1 MESIPTNIEEL
12 LELLKNAA
20 TKDEPS
26 TRFRLNN
33 GQVARISH
41 VRDEDS
47 GYTRANVSL
56 ETPRIEKAIVAAI
69 VALKGEEIEP
79 TRVRRSLATAKWTRE
94 SLLALAVG
102 DPKPEKPVS
111 LSRATAGDAK
121 DGFGLLYVEELLRHY
136 RPDFDDMT
144 EYDQAT
150 LVTRIVEHA
159 NDFLDSLRKLAA
171 GIQHADPYGGLPN
184 SPVKKAARD
193 VRAAELRD
201 IEELN
206 LVEIGERLGVK
217 QSEND
222 TVRRDNYRVR
232 RLVKQGRSTLK
243 NALGGEDAYNEFI
256 GSAKR
261 ERERW
266 RSLDK
271 ESRYIERYAE
281 LLKVPAESMRRIMT
295 GTDEDWAEEAQALD
309 EVRSFLAAMARVG
322 WTTLDHD

>member
-1 MESIPTNIEEL
+1 MGSIPTNIEEL
-12 LELLKNAA
+12 LELLKKAA
-20 TKDEPS
+20 TKDEPN

-33 GQVARISH
+33 GQVARISY

-69 VALKGEEIEP
+69 VALKGEVIEP
-79 TRVRRSLATAKWTRE
+79 KRVRRSMAAARWTRE

-102 DPKPEKPVS
+102 DPKPERTVS
-111 LSRATAGDAK
+111 TSRATAGDAR
-121 DGFGLLYVEELLRHY
+121 DGFGLLYVEDLLRYY

-159 NDFLDSLRKLAA
+159 NEFLESLRKLAA
-171 GIQHADPYGGLPN
+171 GVQHADPYVGLPN
-184 SPVKKAARD
+184 SPVKKAARS

-201 IEELN
+201 IEELR
-206 LVEIGERLGVK
+206 LIEIGERLGVK
-217 QSEND
+217 QSNND
-222 TVRRDNYRVR
+222 AVRRDNYRVR
-232 RLVKQGRSTLK
+232 RLVEQGRNTLQ
-243 NALGGEDAYNEFI
+243 NALGGEEAYKEFI
-256 GSAKR
+256 SLAKK
-261 ERERW
+261 ERDRW
-266 RSLDK
+266 RSLDN
-271 ESRYIERYAE
+271 ESRYIERFAE

-309 EVRSFLAAMARVG
+309 EEQAILAMTARAG
-322 WTTLDHD
+322 WETFDRD